1 MSAAAQKRT
10 HPEAEERI
18 VVEIGKRKSAGRG
31 VDKTRRRGC
40 LATER
45 VGTQMWCDTG
55 TEVQEE
61 KYRSVCVKVWRCGG
75 LEERGE
81 EGCPLLPIPP
91 CLGTLTA
98 HTHCSKINQRT
109 HCRRHTE
116 SDASEDLLGP
126 SSLRMRAPRPI
137 SPPHRQPS
145 ASL

>member
-61 KYRSVCVKVWRCGG
+61 KYRSVCVEAWWCGG
-75 LEERGE
+75 EGRG
-81 EGCPLLPIPP
+81 GMPAPSYITMP
-91 CLGTLTA
+91 GDA
-98 HTHCSKINQRT
+98 NSTHALQQN
-109 HCRRHTE
+109 
-116 SDASEDLLGP
+116 
-126 SSLRMRAPRPI
+126 
-137 SPPHRQPS
+137 
-145 ASL
+145 